1 MAFAIGWLAGVAPF
15 GRFRLDAEA
24 VGYGVAATLPLLG
37 LLRWC
42 LGTEWAPMRRLVT
55 LVEERLTPYL
65 AGASA
70 GGIVLLSLM
79 AGLGEEVLFRGV
91 IQAGLAERLPAWVAV
106 GIAALL
112 FGVAHWLAMSY
123 AVLAGLIGIYLGIL
137 FLVTDNLL
145 VPIVTHALYD
155 VVALSILVRM
165 KPGDPAPGVTL
176 PPG

>member
-1 MAFAIGWLAGVAPF
+1 VAFAIGGLAGVPPF

-24 VGYGVAATLPLLG
+24 VGYGIAATLPLLG

-42 LGTEWAPMRRLVT
+42 LRTDWGPMRRLVR
-55 LVEERLTPYL
+55 LIEAHLTPYL

-79 AGLGEEVLFRGV
+79 AGIGEEVLFRGV
-91 IQAGLAERLPAWVAV
+91 IQAGLAERLPTWLAL

-112 FGVAHWLAMSY
+112 FGVAHWLTMTY
-123 AVLAGLIGIYLGIL
+123 AVLAALIGAYLGML

-145 VPIVTHALYD
+145 VPAVTHALYD
-155 VVALSILVRM
+155 VAALSILVRL
-165 KPGDPAPGVTL
+165 KPEAARGAIL